1 MSDVHIIGIA
11 GSLSRKSANRALI
24 EAAKEQA
31 PDGMTIEH
39 FLLDFIPLYNHDLD
53 GDMPEPVKELKRKI
67 EDADGTLIAT
77 PEYNYSYSGV
87 IKNAIDWASRPYG
100 KNSLARKPVALM
112 SAAMSIGGGM
122 RAQHHLRQVL
132 GSADMRQ
139 LYTPEVFVAA
149 SHMKIENGE
158 LKDEE
163 TKKFIAQLLVA
174 FKELIE
180 RDRALS
186 GPK

>member
-1 MSDVHIIGIA
+1 
-11 GSLSRKSANRALI
+11 
-24 EAAKEQA
+24 
-31 PDGMTIEH
+31 
-39 FLLDFIPLYNHDLD
+39 
-53 GDMPEPVKELKRKI
+53 
-67 EDADGTLIAT
+67 
-77 PEYNYSYSGV
+77 
-87 IKNAIDWASRPYG
+87 
-100 KNSLARKPVALM
+100 
-112 SAAMSIGGGM
+112 M

-174 FKELIE
+174 FKDLIE

>member
-11 GSLSRKSANRALI
+11 GSLSRNSVNRALI
-24 EAAKEQA
+24 EAAKEQT

-39 FLLDFIPLYNHDLD
+39 FFLDSIPPYNHDLD
-53 GDMPEPVKELKRKI
+53 GDMPESVRELKKKI
-67 EDADGTLIAT
+67 EDADGVLIAT

-100 KNSLARKPVALM
+100 GNSLTKKPVALM

-122 RAQHHLRQVL
+122 RAQYHLRQVL
-132 GSADMRQ
+132 GFSDMRQ

-149 SHMKIENGE
+149 SHTKVENGE

-163 TKKFIAQLLVA
+163 AKKYIAQLLAA
-174 FKELIE
+174 FKDLIE
-180 RDRALS
+180 RDRAS
-186 GPK
+186 GGSE